1 MSKEKMLA
9 MQKQVTGKLM
19 AAISMLLV
27 SAILMCLTSYAWFIL
42 STAPEVSNLKT
53 TAGAN
58 GALEIALANT
68 VTEGDLKKPG
78 EPYGAEVGAS
88 SAVFMQSVEEA
99 NRYWGN
105 IVDLTNNYGL
115 GNLTLYPSRLNLSSS
130 IQNSVIM
137 SSPLL
142 VPKFGEDGRIV
153 SLSEIQKAMYDVA
166 GKNYCFNTDYGVHL
180 LGFFDNNESA
190 EADNVT
196 VYSRQ
201 DIVSSMSNNVET
213 ARENMRSE
221 IADLINSNSKGIFG
235 ILMETA
241 LVYQSG
247 GQKEYTDT
255 YKPDLASIIN
265 GLDKIADEAL
275 DSLRYAVMAMAA
287 ADEIN
292 YPNSSADKL
301 SELADMYA
309 GLSEMSTD
317 KMGQI
322 ANKNG
327 YNEITGAINSIN
339 SVKSNINS
347 AREQLEKFGMAN
359 ALMRIFDLGTMQL
372 NGQTGLGVIQALFG
386 MQSDPDHLGEMYIWS
401 SASIENTTLFPA
413 MAMIIGDYTAYIEQ
427 DVSVYELGL
436 TGTYHIDMYMT
447 ETTSSSGFSET
458 DNVGALAN
466 VRENTK
472 DLTVDGEFTIVN
484 RVTTSKSA
492 FGYSVDFAL
501 KASKAGK
508 LQLQQIAVD
517 RVTGLEDDGSGS
529 DTMGRGSTM
538 QFKPAGDMTNTD
550 RLMDGV
556 HIVFMRTTDGYIYG
570 IATADMA
577 NKTVD
582 EDGTVHAPLKLHEAE
597 IENGVVRAGAETD
610 SLLNMDADATYY
622 ITAVVYLNGDTVT
635 NDMVSATEG
644 VSLNGR
650 INLQFSSDADLT
662 PMDYS
667 DYVSDNTKLA
677 ALVENEH
684 KQIAPVW
691 GSVAS
696 GKSQQKRALTY

>member
-1 MSKEKMLA
+1 MSKEKILA

-78 EPYGAEVGAS
+78 EPYGATVGAS

-115 GNLTLYPSRLNLSSS
+115 GNLTLYPSRINLSSS
-130 IQNSVIM
+130 IQNSVLM

-142 VPKFGEDGRIV
+142 APKFGEDGRIV
-153 SLSEIQKAMYDVA
+153 SLSEIQKAMYNAVE
-166 GKNYCFNTDYGVHL
+166 KNYYFNTDYGVHL

-190 EADNVT
+190 ETENAT

-201 DIVSSMSNNVET
+201 DVVSSMSNNVEA
-213 ARENMRSE
+213 ARENMRRE

-235 ILMETA
+235 ILMETGMVSIGS
-241 LVYQSG
+241 LSG
-247 GQKEYTDT
+247 YTDT
-255 YKPDLASIIN
+255 YKPDLAAIIN

-275 DSLRYAVMAMAA
+275 DSLRYAVMATAT
-287 ADEIN
+287 ADETN

-322 ANKNG
+322 ARDNG
-327 YNEITGAINSIN
+327 YGEIVGAIESIN
-339 SVKSNINS
+339 SVKSSINS
-347 AREQLEKFGMAN
+347 TREELEKHGVAN
-359 ALMRIFDLGTMQL
+359 ALLSIFDLGTMQL
-372 NGQTGLGVIQALFG
+372 NEQTGLGVIQALFG
-386 MQSDPDHLGEMYIWS
+386 MQGDPDHLGKMYIWS
-401 SASIENTTLFPA
+401 SESIDNTTLFPA
-413 MAMIIGDYTAYIEQ
+413 MAKIIGDYSAYIEQ
-427 DVSVYELGL
+427 DVSVYGESMEGI
-436 TGTYHIDMYMT
+436 YHIDMYMT
-447 ETTSSSGFSET
+447 EATSPEGYSEET
-458 DNVGALAN
+458 NVGVLAN
-466 VRENTK
+466 VRENTR
-472 DLTVDGEFTIVN
+472 DLTVEGEFTIVN

-492 FGYSVDFAL
+492 FGYSVDFAV

-508 LQLQQIAVD
+508 LQLQQTAVD
-517 RVTGLEDDGSGS
+517 RVTGLEGDGSGS
-529 DTMGRGSTM
+529 DTMGSGSTM

-570 IATADMA
+570 VATADME

-582 EDGTVHAPLKLHEAE
+582 EDGTVHAPLKLHRAE
-597 IENGVVRAGAETD
+597 IENGVVRAGTEVD

-644 VSLNGR
+644 VSLNGG

-662 PMDYS
+662 PMNYS
-667 DYVSDNTKLA
+667 DYVTDNTKLA
-677 ALVENEH
+677 ALVENER
-684 KQIAPVW
+684 KQLAPVW
-691 GSVAS
+691 GSAMS
-696 GKSQQKRALTY
+696 GKSQQKRALIY